1 MFMVVLKTILIIL
14 LVYFGI
20 KLLAKYFG
28 SLLLKYIF
36 KKVQRNMENQFNPH
50 QKETRNNSQKSSK
63 TFKSKSKDSKVGE
76 YVDYEEID

>member
-1 MFMVVLKTILIIL
+1 MVVLKTILIIL

-28 SLLLKYIF
+28 PLFLKYIF